1 MELAKYRWW
10 GESKEPP
17 ECLKTKKQLSE
28 LGLAPLKPIGA
39 IETQKYDVFL

>member
-10 GESKEPP
+10 GEINEPP
-17 ECLKTKKQLSE
+17 EHLKTKKQLSE